1 MTEHKIKLYSTQTCP
16 WCIKAKTWLEEKK
29 IDFEYIDVGE
39 DPEAAKEMVE
49 KSCQRG
55 VPVIEI
61 DDEIIIGFNEE
72 KIRELL
78 GL

>member
-1 MTEHKIKLYSTQTCP
+1 MTEHKIKVYSTQTCP
-16 WCIKAKTWLEEKK
+16 WCIKAKAWLEENKVE
-29 IDFEYIDVGE
+29 FEYIDVGA

-49 KSCQRG
+49 KSGQRG

-72 KIRELL
+72 KIKELL